1 LRVGS
6 GNPRSVDDHVAPI
19 TVTDPDRRNAVTK
32 EISVALRASVDA
44 AEANPDVH
52 ALIVTGAGKA
62 FCAGAD
68 RTARD
73 ETTEDGRHGI
83 YDGFLAVANCA
94 LPTIAAVNGAA
105 VGAALNLAPAADVLI
120 AGPAIYFRS

>member
-1 LRVGS
+1 M
-6 GNPRSVDDHVAPI
+6 
-19 TVTDPDRRNAVTK
+19 TDPDRRKAVTK
-32 EISVALRASVDA
+32 EVSAALRASVDA

-62 FCAGAD
+62 SRAP
-68 RTARD
+68 TARG
-73 ETTEDGRHGI
+73 EATEDGLHGI
-83 YDGFLAVANCA
+83 YDGILAVANCA

-105 VGAALNLAPAADVLI
+105 VGVGLNLALAADVRI